1 MSFILSINSLDIPIL
16 NLSVIST
23 KPQLRKKHH
32 IADEAKNKINTMIH
46 INRPLYTA
54 IYIILSTIISGT
66 AALPTDEASK
76 ERLSLLDGPNDD
88 SYDQEDVKED

>member
-1 MSFILSINSLDIPIL
+1 
-16 NLSVIST
+16 
-23 KPQLRKKHH
+23 
-32 IADEAKNKINTMIH
+32 MIH

-66 AALPTDEASK
+66 TALPTDEASK